1 MSDACSVSEKKDN
14 CNNLSSDHN
23 ETKLVHSQSL
33 FNRFDT
39 SELVCV
45 RQAEKESVLLV
56 FIISH
61 LTEYKEAMTDSP

>member
-14 CNNLSSDHN
+14 CINLSADHN
-23 ETKLVHSQSL
+23 EIKLVQL

-39 SELVCV
+39 AELVCV

-56 FIISH
+56 FIISP
-61 LTEYKEAMTDSP
+61 LTEHKEVMTDSS

>member
-23 ETKLVHSQSL
+23 ETKLVQSQSL